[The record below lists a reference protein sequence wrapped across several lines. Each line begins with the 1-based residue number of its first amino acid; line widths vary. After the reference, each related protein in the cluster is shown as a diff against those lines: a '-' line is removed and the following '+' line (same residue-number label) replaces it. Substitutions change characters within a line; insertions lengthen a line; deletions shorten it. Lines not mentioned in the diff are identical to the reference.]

1 MKHDNET
8 EESDSDDVQ
17 ESRCIGVCVLDED
30 GDYCTACG
38 QTISELM
45 K

>member
-1 MKHDNET
+1 MNNDNET
-8 EESDSDDVQ
+8 EKSDNDDVQ
-17 ESRCIGVCVLDED
+17 ESRCIGVCTLDED
-30 GDYCTACG
+30 GEYCTACG